1 MAKHQGQEE
10 FLIVGD
16 ACMKKV
22 LLGIAL
28 ILFGFNLTYIAVQA
42 EWQGVDIF
50 GLSVSIAGLALS
62 LHSGLKKE

>member
-42 EWQGVDIF
+42 EWRGVDIF
-50 GLSVSIAGLALS
+50 DFQLIKRRCPYEKVF
-62 LHSGLKKE
+62 KM

>member
-1 MAKHQGQEE
+1 M
-10 FLIVGD
+10 
-16 ACMKKV
+16 MKKV

-42 EWQGVDIF
+42 EWRGVDIF
-50 GLSVSIAGLALS
+50 GLCVSIAGLALS

>member
-1 MAKHQGQEE
+1 M
-10 FLIVGD
+10 VGD

-50 GLSVSIAGLALS
+50 GLCVSITGLVLS